1 MRLKGGEQQLL
12 YDDIVHFYTETES
25 INDTLTAV
33 RELYPDTPIS
43 KVKVQRVLIT
53 EGLWESKTST
63 LVCDAYYRRLHH
75 AQQQSVDE
83 QLHLSQQKN
92 PYAAEQGM
100 KRSNH
105 TNKQR
110 VADNKVKISSKVIAA
125 ELGMSEKS
133 VQQYLPYTKGEYGVS
148 TQVAQWCEKYRQ
160 RKKAVEELAAGGE
173 VELWQ
178 ALVLFSGYRFRT
190 ATGLAFSYEIK
201 LGRNREYTKE
211 LWIDKTDSKSLTWSS
226 IIYAY
231 KKIEKGRVY
240 KRPKELCDSRGIG
253 YLFPIF
259 YRFGLIEVE
268 EKVKGKM
275 RR

>member
-1 MRLKGGEQQLL
+1 ML

-25 INDTLTAV
+25 INETLRAV

-43 KVKVQRVLIT
+43 KIKVQRVLIT
-53 EGLWESKTST
+53 EGLWESKTSAM
-63 LVCDAYYRRLHH
+63 VCDAYYRRFHL
-75 AQQQSVDE
+75 AQVQGVDDHKGVGC
-83 QLHLSQQKN
+83 Q
-92 PYAAEQGM
+92 
-100 KRSNH
+100 
-105 TNKQR
+105 
-110 VADNKVKISSKVIAA
+110 VKISSKVIAA
-125 ELGMSEKS
+125 DLGMSEKS
-133 VQQYLPYTKGEYGVS
+133 VQQYLPYTKGEYGVG

-160 RKKAVEELAAGGE
+160 RKKAVEELAAGDE
-173 VELWQ
+173 AELWQ
-178 ALVLFSGYRFRT
+178 ALVLFSGYRFKT

-201 LGRNREYTKE
+201 LGRNGQKTKE
-211 LWIDKTDSKSLTWSS
+211 LWIDRTDSKSLTWSS

-240 KRPKELCDSRGIG
+240 NRPKELCDSRGIS

-259 YRFGLIEVE
+259 YRFGLIEVK